1 MDIDMR
7 EIRKVALIGAGA
19 VGAYFIWGLSE
30 KMGKNF
36 CVIARDERKV
46 RLEGDGLIINSR
58 QHKINVKTPEEAGVQ
73 DLILVSCKSD
83 ALKELLPDIKLM
95 VGSDTLVFSLLNGVS
110 SEEII
115 GNAIGIEHMAY
126 AVMRIASVRNGNK
139 ITFSE
144 ENTAGIYA
152 GEKNLKEPTERL
164 KAFEELLKGTGIRY
178 HFVENILLDMWMKYA
193 SNVAQNLPQA
203 ILGIGY
209 QAYKD
214 SEHVHFIAEKLWKE
228 VAAVANAKGILLT
241 DRFLLFR
248 GVKPEARFSTLQDL
262 DAKRHTEIEML
273 AGEMIAMGREHGI
286 PVPYCEYTYHL
297 IKSLE
302 EKNDGK
308 FEY

>member
-1 MDIDMR
+1 MIKI
-7 EIRKVALIGAGA
+7 EKTALIGAGA

-30 KMGKNF
+30 KIGDNF
-36 CVIARDERKV
+36 SVIAKGERKA
-46 RLEGDGLIINSR
+46 RLEREGLVINGK
-58 QHKINVKTPEEAGVQ
+58 QYKLNLKTSKEAGIQ

-83 ALKELLPDIKLM
+83 ALSGILSDIKEM
-95 VGSDTLVFSLLNGVS
+95 VGPDTLVLSLLNGVS

-115 GNAIGIEHMAY
+115 GKEIGMEHMAY
-126 AVMRIASVRNGNK
+126 AVMRIASVRDGNK

-144 ENTAGIYA
+144 ENTAGIYV
-152 GEKNLKEPTERL
+152 GEKEFKEPTERL
-164 KAFEELLKGTGIRY
+164 KAFEELLKDTGLRY
-178 HFVENILLDMWMKYA
+178 NFVENIILDMWMKYA

-203 ILGIGY
+203 ILSVGY

-228 VAAVANAKGILLT
+228 VAAVANAKGIPLT

-248 GVKPEARFSTLQDL
+248 GVKSEARFSTLQDL
-262 DAKRHTEIEML
+262 DAGRHTEIEML
-273 AGEMIAMGREHGI
+273 AGEMISMGKELGI

-297 IKSLE
+297 IKALE
-302 EKNDGK
+302 EKNDGE

>member
-1 MDIDMR
+1 MKKIQ
-7 EIRKVALIGAGA
+7 KVALIGAGA
-19 VGAYFIWGLSE
+19 VGAYFVWGLSE
-30 KMGKNF
+30 KLGENF
-36 CVIARDERKV
+36 CVVASGERKS
-46 RLEGDGLIINSR
+46 RLEREGIIINNKHY
-58 QHKINVKTPEEAGVQ
+58 QLNVKTAEEAGSQ
-73 DLILVSCKSD
+73 DLILISCKSD
-83 ALKELLPDIKLM
+83 ALTGLLANIKAM
-95 VGSDTLVFSLLNGVS
+95 VGPDTLVLSLLNGVS

-115 GNAIGIEHMAY
+115 GKEIGMEHMAY
-126 AVMRIASVRNGNK
+126 AVMRIASVRDGNK
-139 ITFSE
+139 IAFSE
-144 ENTAGIYA
+144 ENTAGIYV
-152 GEKNLKEPTERL
+152 GERDCEEPTRRL
-164 KAFEELLKGTGIRY
+164 RAFEELLKDTGIRY
-178 HFVENILLDMWMKYA
+178 NFVENIILDMWMKYA

-203 ILGIGY
+203 ILSVGY

-228 VAAVANAKGILLT
+228 VAAVANAKGIPLT

-273 AGEMIAMGREHGI
+273 AGEMISMGKELGI
-286 PVPYCEYTYHL
+286 SVPYCEYTYHL

>member
-1 MDIDMR
+1 MKKI
-7 EIRKVALIGAGA
+7 EKVSLVGAGA

-30 KMGKNF
+30 KMGDDF
-36 CVIARDERKV
+36 CVVASGERKN
-46 RLEGDGLIINSR
+46 RLEKEGLIINEK
-58 QHKINVKTPEEAGVQ
+58 QYALNVKTAKEAGIQ

-83 ALKELLPDIKLM
+83 ALLSLLPDIKAM
-95 VGSDTLVFSLLNGVS
+95 TGPETLVLSLLNGVS

-115 GNAIGIEHMAY
+115 GNEIGMEHMAY

-139 ITFSE
+139 IIFSE
-144 ENTAGIYA
+144 EKTAGIYV
-152 GEKNLKEPTERL
+152 GEKDFEAPTERL
-164 KAFEELLKGTGIRY
+164 KAFEELLKDTGIRY
-178 HFVENILLDMWMKYA
+178 NFVENIILDMWIKYA

-203 ILGIGY
+203 ILGVGF

-214 SEHVHFIAEKLWKE
+214 SEFVYFIAEKLWKE
-228 VAAVANAKGILLT
+228 VAAVANAKGIPLT

-262 DAKRHTEIEML
+262 DAKRHTEIDML
-273 AGEMIAMGREHGI
+273 AGEMISMGKELGV

-297 IKSLE
+297 IKALE

-308 FEY
+308 FKY

>member
-1 MDIDMR
+1 MIKI
-7 EIRKVALIGAGA
+7 EKTALIGAGA

-30 KMGKNF
+30 KIGDNF
-36 CVIARDERKV
+36 SVIAKGERKA
-46 RLEGDGLIINSR
+46 RLEREGLVINGK
-58 QHKINVKTPEEAGVQ
+58 QYKLNLKTSKEAGIQ

-83 ALKELLPDIKLM
+83 ALSGILSDIKEM
-95 VGSDTLVFSLLNGVS
+95 VGPDTLVLSLLNGVS

-115 GNAIGIEHMAY
+115 GKEIGMEHMAY
-126 AVMRIASVRNGNK
+126 AVMRIASVRDGNK

-144 ENTAGIYA
+144 ENTAGIYV
-152 GEKNLKEPTERL
+152 GEKEFKEPTERL
-164 KAFEELLKGTGIRY
+164 KAFEELLKDTGLRY
-178 HFVENILLDMWMKYA
+178 NFVENIILDMWMKYA

-203 ILGIGY
+203 ILSVGY

-228 VAAVANAKGILLT
+228 VAAVANAKGIPLT

-262 DAKRHTEIEML
+262 DAGRHTEIEML
-273 AGEMIAMGREHGI
+273 AGEMISMGKELGI
-286 PVPYCEYTYHL
+286 SVPYCEYTYHL
-297 IKSLE
+297 IKALE
-302 EKNDGK
+302 EKNDGE

>member
-1 MDIDMR
+1 MKKI
-7 EIRKVALIGAGA
+7 EKVALIGAGA
-19 VGAYFIWGLSE
+19 VGAYFIWALSE
-30 KMGKNF
+30 KLQDGF
-36 CVIARDERKV
+36 SVIASDERKN
-46 RLEGDGLIINSR
+46 RLKYNGLIINNK
-58 QHKINVKTPEEAGVQ
+58 QYKLNVKTSDEAGIQ
-73 DLILVSCKSD
+73 DVILVSCKAD
-83 ALKELLPDIKLM
+83 ALKDLLSDIKM
-95 VGSDTLVFSLLNGVS
+95 MTGPDTLVLSLLNGVS

-115 GNAIGIEHMAY
+115 GKEIGMEHMAY
-126 AVMRIASVRNGNK
+126 AVMRIASVREGNR

-144 ENTAGIYA
+144 ENTAGIYV
-152 GEKNLKEPTERL
+152 GEKDIKEPTERL

-178 HFVENILLDMWMKYA
+178 NFVENIILDMWIKYA

-203 ILGIGY
+203 ILSVGY

-228 VAAVANAKGILLT
+228 VAAVANAKGIPLT

-273 AGEMIAMGREHGI
+273 AGEMISMGKELGI
-286 PVPYCEYTYHL
+286 PVPYCEYTYHM